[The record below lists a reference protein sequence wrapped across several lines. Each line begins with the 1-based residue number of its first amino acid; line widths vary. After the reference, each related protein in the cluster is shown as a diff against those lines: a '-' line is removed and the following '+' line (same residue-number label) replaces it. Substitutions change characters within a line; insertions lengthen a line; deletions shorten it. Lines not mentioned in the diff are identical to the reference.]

1 MKHQHH
7 DFTIKIASCIRGF
20 ECALHNIVSV
30 KYNSLT
36 FKLILII
43 FLVLSLSL
51 SLSQPLFA
59 ANKETTY
66 STLKAVFLERFTRFI
81 DWPNSSA
88 LSNPKQSFTIGV
100 FGNKEFA
107 IQLADIYKTQKIL
120 NKNVIVQEIFTP
132 DEILGCQLL
141 FVSNNTTYQLS
152 EIIDIA
158 KRNTVLTIS
167 DTPGYT
173 QKGVLINFFSTGSN
187 IRFEI
192 NETAIKEAGFQISYK
207 LLSVAEIVEPLKK

>member
-7 DFTIKIASCIRGF
+7 DFIIKIASCIRGF
-20 ECALHNIVSV
+20 ECALHNIVNV
-30 KYNSLT
+30 KYNFLT

-43 FLVLSLSL
+43 FLVLSLS
-51 SLSQPLFA
+51 QPLFA
-59 ANKETTY
+59 AKKEATY

-88 LSNPKQSFTIGV
+88 LSNQKQSFTIGV

-107 IQLADIYKTQKIL
+107 IQLADIYKTKKIL

-141 FVSNNTTYQLS
+141 FVSNNTNYQLS

-167 DTPGYT
+167 DTLGFA
-173 QKGVLINFFSTGSN
+173 QKGILINFFMSGKN

-192 NETAIKEAGFQISYK
+192 NETATKEAGFQISYK